1 MSLTKQSSIKLIFLP
16 RLKDVVFL
24 IVFLGVAILGN
35 QMLNADGDL
44 PRHLATG
51 RLILETGRIPISE
64 PFVYPYLG
72 QPYVPHEWLF
82 GVIFYGIYQL
92 LGMPGLVL
100 GSAFLLAT
108 AFMLLY
114 EHLSIKHTLLL
125 PVLLMTLWGAAASSL
140 HWITRPH
147 LFTML
152 FLVIW
157 LIWMDQLRNG
167 EPLRLWKFLLLML
180 LWCNLHAEF
189 MMGILVTLAFLA
201 GWVWERRER
210 PVKTNPAIGKRML
223 IVLLT
228 SLPVTLINPAGY
240 QPWMRVISYI
250 QNDYLMTVINE
261 TNPPNLLQPAF
272 WILLVLMILSVILV
286 VMNLRKMRRA
296 DLLLLIGVSIITL
309 TSARNVH
316 LYGIL
321 APFCLAGPLVNLK
334 QLPLIA
340 RIETNL
346 LKVEAKLKVT
356 LAVVLVILIS
366 LFVIVAGQRFDL
378 YKFDGHVFPVQA
390 MAWLKD
396 HPQSGHVFN
405 DFTWGGYM
413 ILTGE
418 SDQLVFID
426 SMSDHSG
433 VLTRDYA
440 QATAAGGNWQEIFDR
455 YQIRWAIL
463 PVEASLSQSL
473 QQMAAWSVIYSDD
486 LAVIYLNNIE

>member
-1 MSLTKQSSIKLIFLP
+1 MGTTKKVSFITNILP

-24 IVFLGVAILGN
+24 IVFLGVVILGN

-51 RLILETGRIPISE
+51 RLILETGSIPLSE

-82 GVIFYGIYQL
+82 GVISYGIYLL

-100 GSAFLLAT
+100 VSAFLLAT

-114 EHLSIKHTLLL
+114 EHLSKKHKLLI
-125 PVLLMTLWGAAASSL
+125 PIMLMTLWGAAASSL

-157 LIWMDQLRNG
+157 LIWMDRLRNG
-167 EPLRLWKFLLLML
+167 EPLKLWKFLLLML

-189 MMGILVTLAFLA
+189 MMGILVTLAFLI
-201 GWVWERRER
+201 GWIWERRER
-210 PVKTNPAIGKRML
+210 PAQTNPAIGKRML
-223 IVLLT
+223 TVLLT

-240 QPWMRVISYI
+240 KPWMRVINYL

-261 TNPPNLLQPAF
+261 TNPPDLLQPAF

-286 VMNLRKMRRA
+286 VMNFRKMPRA
-296 DLLLLIGVSIITL
+296 DLLLLIGVTVLTL

-321 APFCLAGPLVNLK
+321 APFCLAGPLVNMK
-334 QLPLIA
+334 QLPLMA
-340 RIETNL
+340 RFERNILN
-346 LKVEAKLKVT
+346 VEAKLKVT
-356 LAVVLVILIS
+356 FAIVLVILIS
-366 LFVIVAGQRFDL
+366 LLVIIAGQRSDL
-378 YKFDGHVFPVQA
+378 YEFDEHVFPVQA

-418 SDQLVFID
+418 PDQLVFID

-440 QATAAGGNWQEIFDR
+440 QATAAGGDWQEIFDR
-455 YQIRWAIL
+455 YQVRWAIL
-463 PVEASLSQSL
+463 PVEASLSKSL
-473 QQMAAWSVIYSDD
+473 QQASSWSVIYSDGT
-486 LAVIYLNNIE
+486 AVIYINNIE

>member
-1 MSLTKQSSIKLIFLP
+1 
-16 RLKDVVFL
+16 
-24 IVFLGVAILGN
+24 
-35 QMLNADGDL
+35 
-44 PRHLATG
+44 
-51 RLILETGRIPISE
+51 
-64 PFVYPYLG
+64 
-72 QPYVPHEWLF
+72 
-82 GVIFYGIYQL
+82 
-92 LGMPGLVL
+92 
-100 GSAFLLAT
+100 
-108 AFMLLY
+108 
-114 EHLSIKHTLLL
+114 
-125 PVLLMTLWGAAASSL
+125 
-140 HWITRPH
+140 
-147 LFTML
+147 
-152 FLVIW
+152 
-157 LIWMDQLRNG
+157 
-167 EPLRLWKFLLLML
+167 
-180 LWCNLHAEF
+180 
-189 MMGILVTLAFLA
+189 MGILVTLAFLA

-210 PVKTNPAIGKRML
+210 PAQTNPSIGKRML

-228 SLPVTLINPAGY
+228 SLPVTLLNPAGY
-240 QPWMRVISYI
+240 QPWTRVINYL

-286 VMNLRKMRRA
+286 VMNFRKMRRA
-296 DLLLLIGVSIITL
+296 DLLLLIGVTILTL

-321 APFCLAGPLVNLK
+321 APFCLAAPLVTLK
-334 QLPLIA
+334 QLPLLA

-346 LKVEAKLKVT
+346 LNVEAKLKVT

-366 LFVIVAGQRFDL
+366 LFVVVAGQRFDL
-378 YKFDGHVFPVQA
+378 YKFDEHVFPVHA

-418 SDQLVFID
+418 PDQLVFID
-426 SMSDHSG
+426 SMSDHTG

-440 QATAAGGNWQEIFDR
+440 QATANGGNWQEIFDR
-455 YQIRWAIL
+455 YQVRWAIL

-473 QQMAAWSVIYSDD
+473 QQMAAWTVIYSDD